1 VTTRAARVPC
11 ILAVTIAA
19 AMTAAQPVAAQVRVS
34 SIDEVRQALS
44 PGDTVSVVQTTG
56 GVVKGRILGLGIT
69 DLEIRPEAEDRS
81 GGPRR
86 DVRIP
91 LDAIQ
96 SIERRRDPPRNGAL
110 IGAGVG
116 AGITGAMLIAAVAV
130 DRNEIDEWAPIYLGY
145 GVAFSGLGALIGWAV
160 DAGRSKPAVRY
171 DRPASESSRV
181 TVAVSPRGRRGVAVI
196 VSF

>member
-1 VTTRAARVPC
+1 VTTRVTRAPW

-19 AMTAAQPVAAQVRVS
+19 MTAVQPVAAQVRVS
-34 SIDEVRQALS
+34 SIDELRQALS
-44 PGDTVSVVQTTG
+44 PGDTVLVVQTTG
-56 GVVKGRILGLGIT
+56 GVVRGRILGLGIT
-69 DLEIRPEAEDRS
+69 DLEIRPEGEDRS
-81 GGPRR
+81 SPSRR

-96 SIERRRDPPRNGAL
+96 SIERRRDPARNGAL

-116 AGITGAMLIAAVAV
+116 AAITGAMVITAVAV
-130 DRNEIDEWAPIYLGY
+130 DRNEIDEWAPLYLGY
-145 GVAFSGLGALIGWAV
+145 GVAFSGIGALIGWAV

-171 DRPASESSRV
+171 DRRADDSSRI